1 MRFYAVLRISS
12 LPIPLVNLTDLCKK
26 FGTCWHTCAKTCA
39 KYDPCFG
46 PYGTHGDHFLNLELD
61 IFPKNSILRLCNLLN
76 IRHLCLCLS
85 LHETIVSL
93 SCALVCVQISLIIQD
108 IFLLLYNPIIYV
120 SG

>member
-1 MRFYAVLRISS
+1 M
-12 LPIPLVNLTDLCKK
+12 LCLILA
-26 FGTCWHTCAKTCA
+26 HVRQERNMMCA

-61 IFPKNSILRLCNLLN
+61 IFPRNPILKLCNLLN
-76 IRHLCLCLS
+76 ISHLCLCLS